1 MHILENATDIK
12 KYNKSV
18 LNDNLL
24 DSRHQSV
31 TRRNVHVIKQS
42 ELLSKL
48 DGAEHA
54 CTNDI
59 WWRARRG
66 TSLSKVL
73 GNVASK
79 RRQ

>member
-18 LNDNLL
+18 LNHNLL
-24 DSRHQSV
+24 DSRYQSV

-48 DGAEHA
+48 DGAEHS
-54 CTNDI
+54 CTNENRETNSI
-59 WWRARRG
+59 
-66 TSLSKVL
+66 TSALHNL
-73 GNVASK
+73 H
-79 RRQ
+79 